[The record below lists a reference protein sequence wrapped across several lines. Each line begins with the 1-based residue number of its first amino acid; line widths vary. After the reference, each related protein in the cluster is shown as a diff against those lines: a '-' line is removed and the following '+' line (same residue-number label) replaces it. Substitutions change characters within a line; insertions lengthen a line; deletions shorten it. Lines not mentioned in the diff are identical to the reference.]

1 DKVLKA
7 VDELGYIPNH
17 AARTLVT
24 RRTGAV
30 AVVIAEPEIR
40 IFSDPFF
47 SQQIRGISKELT
59 AHDTQLVLLLV
70 EGPGDFD
77 RIARYLSGG
86 HVDGALAF
94 SLHTD
99 DPLPAITR

>member
-1 DKVLKA
+1 MRGSPGPPPHGSSTGATESANPLVDKVLKA
-7 VDELGYIPNH
+7 VDELGYIPND

-47 SQQIRGISKELT
+47 SQQIRAS
-59 AHDTQLVLLLV
+59 
-70 EGPGDFD
+70 
-77 RIARYLSGG
+77 ARS
-86 HVDGALAF
+86 
-94 SLHTD
+94 
-99 DPLPAITR
+99 